1 MENNNQDQQDK
12 NQEDKN
18 QNVTAE
24 QYKDMIKSWL
34 DADEKINS
42 LTKALKDLK
51 DEKKQHENYLIEY
64 MEDHNNIL
72 EISIADGK
80 IKKSVLKSK
89 GAFNEKVIHAGL
101 AEITKDMIKAKDI
114 TKVISQKR
122 EIKEKTF
129 LKKCKK

>member
-1 MENNNQDQQDK
+1 MENNNQDQ
-12 NQEDKN
+12 QEDKN

-42 LTKALKDLK
+42 LTKALKELK

-64 MEDHNNIL
+64 MEEHNNIL

-80 IKKSVLKSK
+80 IKKSIIKSK